1 MTPTTKATVAMAIT
15 ATKIRITV
23 KAEEKIINK

>member
-1 MTPTTKATVAMAIT
+1 MLTTKATVLMATT

-23 KAEEKIINK
+23 EAEEITTNK